1 MRRKKS
7 DYIVMPNV
15 EGGPACES
23 LFELARKGFSCA
35 LVVDGR
41 HAFDEVPAAV
51 RSVGLRT
58 AVAYT
63 QDMAAS
69 PRLSLAEQ
77 CVSIGE
83 RADGGAFDDAYLVLA
98 AAQSAGADLVLL
110 VDSPL
115 AGDVDFVG
123 MARGEGLGVYA
134 VDAKRVIAG
143 AFGGMTAAWRSC
155 ACATGLVRPVDEQ
168 SWRRCPACGGIFAA
182 HAVFAAQETCPRC
195 GLHFRMT
202 SRQRFDLLFD
212 AGTVES
218 IDDIDE
224 GGDPLDFP
232 GYAEKL
238 ASTRLKTRLSEAVS
252 CARGRI
258 AGMPAVVCVM
268 DSTFFMGSMGRV
280 VGERIARAA
289 DRATGEGLPLVIF
302 CASGGAR
309 MQEGLVSLMQMAKVS
324 CAIRRHTDAGLA
336 YLSAVTD
343 PTTGGVTASFAMQG
357 DVVFAEPGALVG
369 FAGRRV
375 IQDTTGETLP
385 DGFQTAEF
393 ALEHGLIDAVV
404 DRASLRC
411 TVAALLAL
419 LGAGAKGAP
428 CSVTGPDALAR
439 ALQEAPSAHE
449 LRVME
454 ERGTAVAPSVEAWD
468 SVRASLRAHRILAPA
483 SRTAAHAR
491 AATDASANPAWRGT
505 AVAPSVEAWDS
516 VRASLR
522 AHRILAPASRT
533 AAHARAATDA
543 SANPAWR
550 SVQAARDTHRP
561 TALHYLSFM
570 VDGFIELHGDRAF
583 SDDAAVVAGIGWLSG
598 RAAVIIAQEKGATLD
613 ERVRRNFGCPQPEG
627 YRKSMRAMDLAR
639 RFGLPVVCLVDTQG
653 AFCGKE
659 AEERGQGNAVAENLA
674 CLAGLP
680 VPVVTVIVG
689 EGGSGGALAL
699 ALSDAVAMQEHAVYS
714 VLSPEGFASI
724 LWKDRSRAPEA
735 AAAMRMNAYEI
746 FEMGIVDTVLE
757 EGEGT
762 ASENPVLAA
771 DAVRRY
777 VERKLDELCVLDG
790 AELVNRR
797 QRRFAAF

>member
-134 VDAKRVIAG
+134 VDAERVIAG

-491 AATDASANPAWRGT
+491 AATDASANPAWR
-505 AVAPSVEAWDS
+505 
-516 VRASLR
+516 
-522 AHRILAPASRT
+522 
-533 AAHARAATDA
+533 
-543 SANPAWR
+543 

-583 SDDAAVVAGIGWLSG
+583 SDDAAVVAGIGWVSG

-659 AEERGQGNAVAENLA
+659 AEERGQGNAIAENLA

-746 FEMGIVDTVLE
+746 FEMGIVGHGARGRRGHREREPGARGRCRAPLRRTQARRTVRARWGRAGESQTEAFRRILE
-757 EGEGT
+757 IAPPGGFAHIAAAVVVSPYNTQAEPRGS
-762 ASENPVLAA
+762 AS
-771 DAVRRY
+771 
-777 VERKLDELCVLDG
+777 
-790 AELVNRR
+790 
-797 QRRFAAF
+797 

>member
-134 VDAKRVIAG
+134 VDAERVIAG

-232 GYAEKL
+232 SYAEKL

-491 AATDASANPAWRGT
+491 AATDASANPAWR
-505 AVAPSVEAWDS
+505 
-516 VRASLR
+516 
-522 AHRILAPASRT
+522 
-533 AAHARAATDA
+533 
-543 SANPAWR
+543 

-583 SDDAAVVAGIGWLSG
+583 SDDAAVVAGIGWVSG

-659 AEERGQGNAVAENLA
+659 AEERGQGNAIAENLA

-746 FEMGIVDTVLE
+746 FEMGIADTVLE

>member
-134 VDAKRVIAG
+134 VDAERVIAG

-491 AATDASANPAWRGT
+491 AATDASANPAWR
-505 AVAPSVEAWDS
+505 
-516 VRASLR
+516 
-522 AHRILAPASRT
+522 
-533 AAHARAATDA
+533 
-543 SANPAWR
+543 

-583 SDDAAVVAGIGWLSG
+583 SDDAAVVAGIGWVSG

-659 AEERGQGNAVAENLA
+659 AEERGQGNAIAENLA

-777 VERKLDELCVLDG
+777 VERKLDELCVLDA
-790 AELVNRR
+790 AELVDRR

>member
-134 VDAKRVIAG
+134 VDAERVIAG

-404 DRASLRC
+404 DRALLRC

-491 AATDASANPAWRGT
+491 AATDASANPAWR
-505 AVAPSVEAWDS
+505 
-516 VRASLR
+516 
-522 AHRILAPASRT
+522 
-533 AAHARAATDA
+533 
-543 SANPAWR
+543 

-583 SDDAAVVAGIGWLSG
+583 SDDAAVVAGIGWVSG

-659 AEERGQGNAVAENLA
+659 AEERGQGNAIAENLA

-790 AELVNRR
+790 VELVNRR
-797 QRRFAAF
+797 QRRFSAF

>member
-134 VDAKRVIAG
+134 VDAERVIAG

-155 ACATGLVRPVDEQ
+155 ACAIGLVRPVDEQ

-491 AATDASANPAWRGT
+491 AATDASANPAWR
-505 AVAPSVEAWDS
+505 
-516 VRASLR
+516 
-522 AHRILAPASRT
+522 
-533 AAHARAATDA
+533 
-543 SANPAWR
+543 

-583 SDDAAVVAGIGWLSG
+583 SDDAAVVAGIGWVSG

-659 AEERGQGNAVAENLA
+659 AEERGQGNAIAENLA

>member
-1 MRRKKS
+1 MRRKKP

-15 EGGPACES
+15 EGGFARES

-115 AGDVDFVG
+115 ADDVDFVG
-123 MARGEGLGVYA
+123 MARGEGFGVYA
-134 VDAKRVIAG
+134 VDAEGVVAG

-195 GLHFRMT
+195 GRHFRMT

-212 AGTVES
+212 AGTVEP

-289 DRATGEGLPLVIF
+289 DRATDEGLPLVVF

-324 CAIRRHTDAGLA
+324 CAIRRHADAGLA

-393 ALEHGLIDAVV
+393 SLEHGLIDAVV

-419 LGAGAKGAP
+419 LGSGAKGAP

-439 ALQEAPSAHE
+439 ALQETPSAHE
-449 LRVME
+449 QRVME

-468 SVRASLRAHRILAPA
+468 AARASLRAHRILAPA

-491 AATDASANPAWRGT
+491 AAAN
-505 AVAPSVEAWDS
+505 
-516 VRASLR
+516 
-522 AHRILAPASRT
+522 
-533 AAHARAATDA
+533 A

-583 SDDAAVVAGIGWLSG
+583 SDDAAVVAGIGWVSG

-627 YRKSMRAMDLAR
+627 YRKSMRAMDLAK

-659 AEERGQGNAVAENLA
+659 AEERGQGNAIAESLI

-777 VERKLDELCVLDG
+777 VERKLDELCALDAG
-790 AELVNRR
+790 ELVARR
-797 QRRFAAF
+797 QNRFAAF

>member
-134 VDAKRVIAG
+134 VDAERVIAG

-491 AATDASANPAWRGT
+491 AATDASANPAWR
-505 AVAPSVEAWDS
+505 
-516 VRASLR
+516 
-522 AHRILAPASRT
+522 
-533 AAHARAATDA
+533 
-543 SANPAWR
+543 

-583 SDDAAVVAGIGWLSG
+583 SDDAAVVAGIGWVSG

-659 AEERGQGNAVAENLA
+659 AEERGQGNAIAENLA

-777 VERKLDELCVLDG
+777 VERKLDELCVLDAG
-790 AELVNRR
+790 ELVARR
-797 QRRFAAF
+797 QNRFAAF

>member
-1 MRRKKS
+1 MKAATRWLFQA
-7 DYIVMPNV
+7 MP
-15 EGGPACES
+15 
-23 LFELARKGFSCA
+23 
-35 LVVDGR
+35 
-41 HAFDEVPAAV
+41 
-51 RSVGLRT
+51 
-58 AVAYT
+58 
-63 QDMAAS
+63 
-69 PRLSLAEQ
+69 
-77 CVSIGE
+77 
-83 RADGGAFDDAYLVLA
+83 
-98 AAQSAGADLVLL
+98 
-110 VDSPL
+110 
-115 AGDVDFVG
+115 
-123 MARGEGLGVYA
+123 
-134 VDAKRVIAG
+134 
-143 AFGGMTAAWRSC
+143 
-155 ACATGLVRPVDEQ
+155 
-168 SWRRCPACGGIFAA
+168 
-182 HAVFAAQETCPRC
+182 
-195 GLHFRMT
+195 
-202 SRQRFDLLFD
+202 
-212 AGTVES
+212 
-218 IDDIDE
+218 
-224 GGDPLDFP
+224 
-232 GYAEKL
+232 KL

-289 DRATGEGLPLVIF
+289 DRATDEGLPLVIF

-324 CAIRRHTDAGLA
+324 CAIRRHADAGLA
-336 YLSAVTD
+336 YLSAITD

-385 DGFQTAEF
+385 DEFQTAEF

-419 LGAGAKGAP
+419 LGSGAKGAP
-428 CSVTGPDALAR
+428 CAVTGPDALAR
-439 ALQEAPSAHE
+439 ALQETPSAHE

-454 ERGTAVAPSVEAWD
+454 ERGTSAAPSAQAWD
-468 SVRASLRAHRILAPA
+468 ASRASLRVHRISAPA
-483 SRTAAHAR
+483 SRTASHAR
-491 AATDASANPAWRGT
+491 AAA
-505 AVAPSVEAWDS
+505 
-516 VRASLR
+516 
-522 AHRILAPASRT
+522 
-533 AAHARAATDA
+533 DA

-570 VDGFIELHGDRAF
+570 VDGFVELHGDRAF
-583 SDDAAVVAGIGWLSG
+583 SDDAAVVAGLGWVSG
-598 RAAVIIAQEKGATLD
+598 RPAVIIAQEKGATLD

-627 YRKSMRAMDLAR
+627 YRKSMRAMRLAQ

-659 AEERGQGNAVAENLA
+659 AEERGQGNAIAENLA
-674 CLAGLP
+674 YLAGVP

-777 VERKLDELCVLDG
+777 VERKLDQLCALDA
-790 AELVNRR
+790 AELVARR
-797 QRRFAAF
+797 QARFAAF

>member
-1 MRRKKS
+1 MRRKKP
-7 DYIVMPNV
+7 DYIVMSNV
-15 EGGPACES
+15 EGAAAGES
-23 LFELARKGFSCA
+23 LFDLARKGFSCA

-83 RADGGAFDDAYLVLA
+83 RADGGSFDDAYLVLA

-115 AGDVDFVG
+115 AADVDFVG

-134 VDAKRVIAG
+134 VDVDRVVAG
-143 AFGGMTAAWRSC
+143 AFGGMTSAWRSC
-155 ACATGLVRPVDEQ
+155 ACATGLVRPVDEE
-168 SWRRCPACGGIFAA
+168 SWRRCPSCGGIFAA

-195 GLHFRMT
+195 GRHFRMT

-212 AGTVES
+212 AGTLDP

-224 GGDPLDFP
+224 GGDPLAFP

-289 DRATGEGLPLVIF
+289 DRATDEGLPLVIF

-324 CAIRRHTDAGLA
+324 CAIRRHADAGLA
-336 YLSAVTD
+336 YLSAITD
-343 PTTGGVTASFAMQG
+343 PTTGGVAASFAMQG

-385 DGFQTAEF
+385 DEFQTAEF

-419 LGAGAKGAP
+419 LGSGTKGAP
-428 CSVTGPDALAR
+428 SAVAGPDALAR
-439 ALQEAPSAHE
+439 ALQSAPSTHE

-454 ERGTAVAPSVEAWD
+454 ERGASAAPSAKAWD
-468 SVRASLRAHRILAPA
+468 AARASLRGRRILAPA
-483 SRTAAHAR
+483 SRTTAHAR
-491 AATDASANPAWRGT
+491 AADAS
-505 AVAPSVEAWDS
+505 V
-516 VRASLR
+516 
-522 AHRILAPASRT
+522 
-533 AAHARAATDA
+533 
-543 SANPAWR
+543 NPAWR

-570 VDGFIELHGDRAF
+570 VDGFVELHGDRAF
-583 SDDAAVVAGIGWLSG
+583 SDDAAVVTGLGWVSG
-598 RAAVIIAQEKGATLD
+598 RAAVIIAQEKGAALD

-627 YRKSMRAMDLAR
+627 YRKSMRAMRLAQ
-639 RFGLPVVCLVDTQG
+639 RFGLPVVCLVDTRG

-659 AEERGQGNAVAENLA
+659 AEERGQGNAIAENLA
-674 CLAGLP
+674 YLAGLP

-777 VERKLDELCVLDG
+777 VERKLDELCALDA
-790 AELVNRR
+790 AELVARR
-797 QRRFAAF
+797 QARFAAF

>member
-134 VDAKRVIAG
+134 VDAERVIAG

-491 AATDASANPAWRGT
+491 AATDASANPAWR
-505 AVAPSVEAWDS
+505 
-516 VRASLR
+516 
-522 AHRILAPASRT
+522 
-533 AAHARAATDA
+533 
-543 SANPAWR
+543 

-583 SDDAAVVAGIGWLSG
+583 SDDAAVVAGIGWVSG

-659 AEERGQGNAVAENLA
+659 AEERGQGNAIAENLA

>member
-15 EGGPACES
+15 EGCPACES

-134 VDAKRVIAG
+134 VDAERVIAG

-491 AATDASANPAWRGT
+491 AATDASANPAWR
-505 AVAPSVEAWDS
+505 
-516 VRASLR
+516 
-522 AHRILAPASRT
+522 
-533 AAHARAATDA
+533 
-543 SANPAWR
+543 

-583 SDDAAVVAGIGWLSG
+583 SDDAAVVAGIGWVSG

-659 AEERGQGNAVAENLA
+659 AEERGQGNAIAENLA

>member
-134 VDAKRVIAG
+134 VDAERVIAG

-454 ERGTAVAPSVEAWD
+454 ERGTAVTPSVEAWD
-468 SVRASLRAHRILAPA
+468 SVRASLRAHRILAP
-483 SRTAAHAR
+483 
-491 AATDASANPAWRGT
+491 
-505 AVAPSVEAWDS
+505 E
-516 VRASLR
+516 
-522 AHRILAPASRT
+522 SRT

-583 SDDAAVVAGIGWLSG
+583 SDDAAVVAGIGWVSG

-659 AEERGQGNAVAENLA
+659 AEERGQGNAIAENLA